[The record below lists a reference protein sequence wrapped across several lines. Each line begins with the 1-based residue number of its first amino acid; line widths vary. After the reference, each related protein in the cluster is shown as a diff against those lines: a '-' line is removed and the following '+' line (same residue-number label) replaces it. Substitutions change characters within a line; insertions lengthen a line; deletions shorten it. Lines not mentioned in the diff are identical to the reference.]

1 MKLST
6 RMALAMAA
14 LALLTALSVGL
25 LSYLNVRSAML
36 PQAAQ
41 RVEVHVRVLAATLA
55 AVARSAQEDAAGF
68 REAAAI
74 AGIVRAH
81 LAGGIDPEDNAT
93 EAAWQ
98 QRLARRF
105 AAELAAKPNYIVL
118 RLISSIDGREL
129 VRVDR
134 LGQNGAIRNAPADQ
148 LQDTTGREFFEA
160 TKAAPGQI
168 YVSPV
173 QLSLGLRR
181 AVRIPVL
188 RVSAIIQTPDHRPFG
203 MLVIT
208 VAMEPVLHEIAA
220 SPQPGGQIYVVDD
233 RGNYLVHPNPDREYA
248 IDLGKPGR
256 WQNDFP
262 TFAAAFQSDKVTC
275 SLIDGAQDEKLLA
288 GLASVALAGG
298 PRVGILE
305 VTPLSSVMAPITAV
319 GKSTLLAGLIAV
331 LCAAALA
338 VLLARSLTR
347 PLVQMTKAVE
357 AFARGQPAGATAA
370 TSVEAAVALPKGT
383 GEIGVLA
390 TAFARMMA
398 EVKEKTASLENAIAE
413 LERQSDRERLLS
425 AAVRSSNDSIIT
437 LTSEGVVTSWNPAA
451 ERLFGW
457 TAEEMLGRSIDQI
470 VPKDRTHEV
479 PYIFNTVSRGG
490 ILENFETIRLNRQ
503 GREIRLLLS
512 VAPIKLASGTVIGV
526 CSLARDITEANQAKE
541 RLEREIT
548 ERRRIAEVLDNTINS
563 MIDAVLVADRDANIV
578 LCNPAAQRV
587 MNIRVGM
594 TPPQWTHAQE
604 IFMADGV
611 TPMPLEKRPLIRA
624 VRGESF
630 ENYELTV
637 RYPHL
642 PKPVT
647 FVSTGGP
654 IRLGSQDSAGGVVVY
669 HDVTEVRETERQLR
683 QAQKMESVG
692 QLTGGVAHDFNNILT
707 VITGTI
713 EILEEGVADRPDL
726 AAIAKMIDDAAE
738 RGAQLTRNLLAFS
751 RRQPLQ
757 PRKTNVNELVVEAAR
772 LLRPTLG
779 ENIEI
784 EAMLDD
790 NASLA
795 LIDPSQL
802 TTSLLNLAINARDAM
817 PDGGKLTFETSD
829 VVLDDSYTAM
839 NPDTRPG
846 PYVMIAVSDN
856 GSGIPGAIID
866 KVFEPFFTTKAPG
879 KGTGLGLSM
888 VYGFVKQSE
897 GHIKIYSEENHGT
910 TIKIYLPRATDQAEP
925 SAITAPAAQAAL
937 IDGGHETILVV
948 EDDKLVR
955 TYVLAQVK
963 SLGYRT
969 LSATNATEALALID
983 GDTPIDLLFT
993 DVVMPGGMNGRQL
1006 ADEARKRR
1014 PGLKVLFT
1022 SGYTENAI
1030 VHHGRLDPGVLLL
1043 AKPYRKPQLAQMIR
1057 IALDAAPA
1065 AAEADASATTRR
1077 RQAL

>member
-36 PQAAQ
+36 PQAAE

-68 REAAAI
+68 RAAAAI

-93 EAAWQ
+93 EAAWR

-105 AAELAAKPNYIVL
+105 AAELTAKPNYIVL
-118 RLISSIDGREL
+118 RLIDSTDGREL

-134 LGQNGAIRNAPADQ
+134 LGQNGAIRDAPADQ

-160 TKAAPGQI
+160 AKAAPDQI

-181 AVRIPVL
+181 AIRIPVL
-188 RVSAIIQTPDHRPFG
+188 RVSAIIQTPDHQPFG

-208 VAMEPVLHEIAA
+208 VAMEPTLNEIAA

-233 RGNYLVHPNPDREYA
+233 RGNYLVHPNHDREYA
-248 IDLGKPGR
+248 IDLGKPER
-256 WQNDFP
+256 WQTDFP

-275 SLIDGAQDEKLLA
+275 SLIDGAQDERFLA

-331 LCAAALA
+331 LCAAGLA

-357 AFARGQPAGATAA
+357 AFARHQPAGATPA
-370 TSVEAAVALPKGT
+370 TNGEAVALPEGT

-413 LERQSDRERLLS
+413 LERHSDRERLLS
-425 AAVRSSNDSIIT
+425 AAVQSSNDSIVT

-470 VPKDRTHEV
+470 VPEDRRHEV
-479 PYIFNTVSRGG
+479 PYIFNTISRGQ
-490 ILENFETIRLNRQ
+490 ILENFETIRLNRE

-512 VAPIKLASGTVIGV
+512 VAPIKLASGIVVGA
-526 CSLARDITEANQAKE
+526 CSLARDITEANEAKE
-541 RLEREIT
+541 RLEREIA
-548 ERRRIAEVLDNTINS
+548 ERRRIAEVLDSTINS
-563 MIDAVLVADRDANIV
+563 MIDAVLVADRDAKIV

-587 MNIRVGM
+587 MDIRVGM
-594 TPPQWTHAQE
+594 TTAQWTHAQE

-611 TPMPLEKRPLIRA
+611 TPMPLEQRPLLRA

-654 IRLGSQDSAGGVVVY
+654 IRLGSQESAGGVVVY

-817 PDGGKLTFETSD
+817 PNGGKLTFETSD
-829 VVLDDSYTAM
+829 VELDDSYTAM

-856 GSGIPGAIID
+856 GSGIPGTIID
-866 KVFEPFFTTKAPG
+866 KAFEPFFTTKALG

-897 GHIKIYSEENHGT
+897 GHIKIYSEEDHGT

-925 SAITAPAAQAAL
+925 SALTAPTAPAAL
-937 IDGGHETILVV
+937 IDGGYETILVV
-948 EDDKLVR
+948 EDDALVR
-955 TYVLAQVK
+955 TYVLAQVR

-983 GDTPIDLLFT
+983 GGTPIDFCSL
-993 DVVMPGGMNGRQL
+993 
-1006 ADEARKRR
+1006 
-1014 PGLKVLFT
+1014 T
-1022 SGYTENAI
+1022 SSC
-1030 VHHGRLDPGVLLL
+1030 
-1043 AKPYRKPQLAQMIR
+1043 
-1057 IALDAAPA
+1057 PA
-1065 AAEADASATTRR
+1065 A
-1077 RQAL
+1077 